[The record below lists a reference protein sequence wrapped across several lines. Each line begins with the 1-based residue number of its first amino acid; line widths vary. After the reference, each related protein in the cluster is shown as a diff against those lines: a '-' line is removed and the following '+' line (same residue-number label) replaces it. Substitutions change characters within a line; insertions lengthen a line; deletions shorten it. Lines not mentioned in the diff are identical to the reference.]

1 MNLTPMN
8 SARNLN
14 KLSLKHKKKNQWNT
28 KIIWP
33 FNLTKLDPK
42 WLSVPPKFP
51 VVSISLTLLI

>member
-8 SARNLN
+8 SARNLI
-14 KLSLKHKKKNQWNT
+14 KISLKHKKENQWNT
-28 KIIWP
+28 KIIRP

-51 VVSISLTLLI
+51 VVRLSVPY